1 MSAIQPATSLNVT
14 DHGMPLQLRDVRVL
28 LSLSESTCLVRRGVL
43 LLSFGHTRA
52 LVTAQRAFF
61 IISDNDTSPVTDIC
75 AKIAEEPED
84 KSIKMPFELLVLE
97 AVLML
102 ALQTSGLS
110 VDECLEESQC
120 LLREMGKNLTPEL
133 LNRTYMLKG
142 QLSRALQEVKGAQEE
157 IERVQRDDSIMAL
170 MNLSV
175 CVCVCVCVLAN
186 LSVRVCVCALFKLYV
201 VFSR

>member
-84 KSIKMPFELLVLE
+84 KSIKLPFELLVLE

-175 CVCVCVCVLAN
+175 CVFVCVCVLAN
-186 LSVRVCVCALFKLYV
+186 LSVRV
-201 VFSR
+201 